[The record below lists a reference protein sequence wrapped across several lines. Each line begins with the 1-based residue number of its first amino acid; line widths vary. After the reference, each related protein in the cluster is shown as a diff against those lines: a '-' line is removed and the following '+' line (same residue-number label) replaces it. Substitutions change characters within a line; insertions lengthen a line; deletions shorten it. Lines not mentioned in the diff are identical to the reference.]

1 MAGDAAAHRGA
12 YPLCG
17 CRNLFLRV
25 ELAYAARCFEIFP
38 DGRRLSGVSDA
49 FPCCRI
55 SKQAASDIM
64 LPVRSLYVHRHVL
77 GSIRADISKR
87 SNRTGILSGL
97 GRQHDPVP
105 PAPAGPILW
114 NLWVILV
121 VVAALPDASPGYSS
135 DFCRELLPSTL
146 LCATLCGISLLPRR
160 FLRASGRKNSCCSC
174 L

>member
-1 MAGDAAAHRGA
+1 MAGDADAHRGA
-12 YPLCG
+12 YPLRG

-105 PAPAGPILW
+105 PAPARADTLEFMG
-114 NLWVILV
+114 
-121 VVAALPDASPGYSS
+121 DPGRRRRS
-135 DFCRELLPSTL
+135 
-146 LCATLCGISLLPRR
+146 PRR
-160 FLRASGRKNSCCSC
+160 FSWVFFRL
-174 L
+174 LP